1 MNAIAPGA
9 IATPG
14 VAAMQASCDARGVD
28 PQAILEAFLAKVPM
42 GRMGAPDDIARAAL
56 FLASDLASYITGT
69 QIVVDGGVLLS

>member
-1 MNAIAPGA
+1 
-9 IATPG
+9 
-14 VAAMQASCDARGVD
+14 MQASGDARGVD